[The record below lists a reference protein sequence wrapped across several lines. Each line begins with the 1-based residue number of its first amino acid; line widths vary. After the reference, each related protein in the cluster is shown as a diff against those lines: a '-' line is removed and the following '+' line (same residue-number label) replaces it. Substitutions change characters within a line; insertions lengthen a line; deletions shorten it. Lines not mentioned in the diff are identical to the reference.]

1 MTTRMIDTLTIA
13 PESRV
18 PAWESH
24 LRAELFS
31 AKCIPLDGA
40 TFWGVQT
47 NDDLGRIGV
56 TSVRVSSHV
65 LEHDP
70 GDVGSEG
77 DVLVSFLVEGE
88 AVIGQA
94 GQWLHMS
101 PGDVVLCPSGIAFT
115 YVSTQPIHALVLR
128 IPQALFR
135 LVHDEPLDHPMSIR
149 RQGGARRFDQHA
161 LVEDLARWLSSGPR
175 DGAAQMQGRV
185 IGIIEALLRSGRRG
199 GGMRAHYLAARAVI
213 VEQLHDPRL
222 TPERV
227 ARILNLSA
235 RQLHRIFAHQG
246 TSMMTEV
253 TECRLQ
259 HALMIL
265 QDPTFDDLPIAEVGY
280 RCGFSG
286 PAVFSRLFRRRF
298 GHAPQSARR
307 DRVGQGAELGEGAGA
322 GPGTGK
328 PLA

>member
-1 MTTRMIDTLTIA
+1 MTTRTIDTLTIA

-18 PAWESH
+18 TEWERH
-24 LRAELFS
+24 LRAELFK
-31 AKCIPLDGA
+31 AKCIPLDG
-40 TFWGVQT
+40 TSFRGVQT

-70 GDVGSEG
+70 EDVGPEG

-94 GQWLHMS
+94 GRWLHLS
-101 PGDVVLCPSGIAFT
+101 PGDVVLCPSGVAFT

-135 LVHDEPLDHPMSIR
+135 LVHEAPLERPLAIR

-185 IGIIEALLRSGRRG
+185 IGIIAALLRSGRRG

-213 VEQLHDPRL
+213 IEQLHDAGL

-227 ARILNLSA
+227 ARLLNLSA
-235 RQLHRIFAHQG
+235 RQLHRIFARQG
-246 TSMMTEV
+246 TSVMAEV

-259 HALMIL
+259 QALMLL
-265 QDPTFDDLPIAEVGY
+265 QDPAFDDLPIGEVGY

-298 GHAPQSARR
+298 GGSPQSIRR
-307 DRVGQGAELGEGAGA
+307 AN
-322 GPGTGK
+322 
-328 PLA
+328 PLHLAAMP